1 VQGVSQLIVP
11 LMTFFFHDGVRT
23 ACLSIVPHLLNS
35 VKLYQQKN
43 NQTGGHLHELFGF
56 LFPALME
63 SVRDDTEIEVQVTG
77 VEAVHESLAVMENG
91 CLNLQQV
98 KDLVHDVCLLI
109 RMSKN
114 RRLDLSGKN
123 PDDDA
128 DDSAH
133 IREDLSR
140 EDELLRELA
149 EVVGALVRYH
159 PDFFMEAFQQELFG
173 LVGELIQKHCASAE
187 RQLALCIF
195 DDVVEHGKER
205 SFPLWDLFMP
215 FMLEYAVDT
224 TPEVR
229 QAACYGLGV
238 CAQQGA
244 EKFSPYTGKV
254 LELLVSV
261 IKHPLSREEDNAP
274 PTENAISSVGKII
287 HYQASQLGN
296 DVSEI
301 LKMWLSWLPLEVDDI
316 EARAVHSHLFTFI
329 TSNHP
334 HIFGKDF
341 ANLPKILS
349 IFAFL
354 LQKDNPP
361 LVDDKGVIVTIIKQ
375 MQQQMPGEL
384 LAKAFEVLS
393 AQEKSVLQ
401 NVK

>member
-1 VQGVSQLIVP
+1 
-11 LMTFFFHDGVRT
+11 
-23 ACLSIVPHLLNS
+23 
-35 VKLYQQKN
+35 
-43 NQTGGHLHELFGF
+43 
-56 LFPALME
+56 
-63 SVRDDTEIEVQVTG
+63 
-77 VEAVHESLAVMENG
+77 
-91 CLNLQQV
+91 
-98 KDLVHDVCLLI
+98 
-109 RMSKN
+109 
-114 RRLDLSGKN
+114 
-123 PDDDA
+123 
-128 DDSAH
+128 
-133 IREDLSR
+133 
-140 EDELLRELA
+140 
-149 EVVGALVRYH
+149 
-159 PDFFMEAFQQELFG
+159 
-173 LVGELIQKHCASAE
+173 
-187 RQLALCIF
+187 
-195 DDVVEHGKER
+195 
-205 SFPLWDLFMP
+205 MP
-215 FMLEYAVDT
+215 FMLEYVVDP

-244 EKFSPYTGKV
+244 EKFKPYTRKV

-287 HYQASQLGN
+287 RYQDSQLGN
-296 DVSEI
+296 DVPELLNI
-301 LKMWLSWLPLEVDDI
+301 WISWLPLEVDDI

-361 LVDDKGVIVTIIKQ
+361 LVNDKGVIVSIIKQ

-393 AQEKSVLQ
+393 AQEKLVLQ
-401 NVK
+401 SVK